1 MSAALNATSTR
12 EARHLLITGKVQ
24 GVGYRWNMLHQATQL
39 GIAGWVRNRHEG
51 SVEALVCGGDEPIAA
66 LIAWARQGPPG
77 AQVSHVHVE
86 RAMVTDDIGERF
98 IQQPTV

>member
-1 MSAALNATSTR
+1 MNRLNAS

-51 SVEALVCGGDEPIAA
+51 SVEALACGDDESLAA
-66 LIAWARQGPPG
+66 LIAWARHGPPG
-77 AQVSHVHVE
+77 AQVSHVHVGRIVITE
-86 RAMVTDDIGERF
+86 AFGEGF
-98 IQQPTV
+98 KQQPTV